1 MQEADT
7 GDRIQEVSWQQLPC
21 RAAACAGL
29 LAFATSIVV
38 GLFAGNDAGIILFRS
53 ILAMSACWAV
63 AWMAGVLVVRA
74 VHGDA
79 RTDCEGEEAELE
91 SSEGTADSAG
101 ANPVEA
107 PVV

>member
-7 GDRIQEVSWQQLPC
+7 GGRIQVVSWQQLPC

-38 GLFAGNDAGIILFRS
+38 GLVAGNDAGIILFRS

-63 AWMAGVLVVRA
+63 AWMAGILVVRA

-79 RTDCEGEEAELE
+79 RTEEAELE
-91 SSEGTADSAG
+91 SSEITADSAG

>member
-7 GDRIQEVSWQQLPC
+7 GGRIQVVSWQQLPC

-38 GLFAGNDAGIILFRS
+38 GLAAGNDAGIILLRS

-63 AWMAGVLVVRA
+63 AWMAGILVVRA

-91 SSEGTADSAG
+91 HSEITVDSAG
-101 ANPVEA
+101 LNPVET
-107 PVV
+107 PVA